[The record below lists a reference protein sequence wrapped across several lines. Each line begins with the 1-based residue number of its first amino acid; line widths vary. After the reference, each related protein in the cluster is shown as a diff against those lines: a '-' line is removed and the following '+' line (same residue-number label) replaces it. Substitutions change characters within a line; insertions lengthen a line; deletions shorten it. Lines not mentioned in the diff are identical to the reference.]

1 MLENNS
7 SRLMFAA
14 IAVVVGGVIY
24 GTVNAAY
31 PEATNQII
39 KKIQSTFDDSN
50 TPNANSI
57 SVVDNKPA
65 NMTINIAYAKLP
77 NGQYISGSFPGNG
90 LAVNNNYYSL
100 PTNSDFSDFYDK
112 YSGGYFDDN
121 SNIKLSNGLSFTAN
135 GMAQA
140 YNYSSTLGKDM
151 FESQLN
157 MSPENVIADQLMLN
171 PKTNNVEKST
181 DNTNQT
187 IDLESQ
193 SLSTVDGQPYTY
205 NSQPQDFDV
214 SLQKTYV
221 LDISSEDNVN
231 LAKKLYPQFDFDS
244 NQLYF
249 LNKGSNLHIHYY
261 EVEPNISSN

>member
-1 MLENNS
+1 
-7 SRLMFAA
+7 MFAA
-14 IAVVVGGVIY
+14 IAVVIGGAIY

-31 PEATNQII
+31 PEATNQLV
-39 KKIQSTFDDSN
+39 KKIQAPFDDSN

-112 YSGGYFDDN
+112 YSDGGYFEDY
-121 SNIKLSNGLSFTAN
+121 SNIKLSNGLSFNTA
-135 GMAQA
+135 GMVEA
-140 YNYSSTLGKDM
+140 YNYSSTFGKNM

-157 MSPENVIADQLMLN
+157 MSPTNFIADQLMLN

-181 DNTNQT
+181 NNNNQT

-193 SLSTVDGQPYTY
+193 SISTVAGNPYTY

-221 LDISSEDNVN
+221 LDMSSEDNVN
-231 LAKKLYPQFDFDS
+231 LAKKLYPQVDFDS

-249 LNKGSNLHIHYY
+249 VNKGSNLHIHYY
-261 EVEPNISSN
+261 EVAPNISSN